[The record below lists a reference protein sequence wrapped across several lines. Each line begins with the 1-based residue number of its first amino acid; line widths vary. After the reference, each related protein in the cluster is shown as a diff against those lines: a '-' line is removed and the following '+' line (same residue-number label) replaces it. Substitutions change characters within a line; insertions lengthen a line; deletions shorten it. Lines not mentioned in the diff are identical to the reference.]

1 VVCHHVILYGL
12 PDTSIREAKERV
24 RTAIKNSG
32 YELRSRKVLINLA
45 PANIR
50 KEGAFF
56 DLPIAV
62 GILCSI
68 GVIKNIPK
76 EDIAFIGELSLDGKV
91 NKVNGTLP
99 MCIEGKSL
107 GIKKVIVPKENALE
121 ASIVKGIEVI
131 GVNSLKETVN
141 YLNKNNLQPIY
152 SNWEEIAEKAEKYNV
167 DFSEVKGQEN
177 VKRAVEVAAAG
188 AHNCLCI
195 GPPGARKN
203 NDSKKNSHNFTRF
216 KF

>member
-1 VVCHHVILYGL
+1 MVCHHVILYGL

-121 ASIVKGIEVI
+121 ASIVKGIFI
-131 GVNSLKETVN
+131 
-141 YLNKNNLQPIY
+141 
-152 SNWEEIAEKAEKYNV
+152 
-167 DFSEVKGQEN
+167 
-177 VKRAVEVAAAG
+177 KR
-188 AHNCLCI
+188 
-195 GPPGARKN
+195 
-203 NDSKKNSHNFTRF
+203 DSKLLKQKQFTTNILKLGRNSRKSREIQCGFFRSKGTR
-216 KF
+216 KC

>member
-1 VVCHHVILYGL
+1 MVCHHVILYGL
-12 PDTSIREAKERV
+12 PDTSIREAKERA

-76 EDIAFIGELSLDGKV
+76 EDIAFIGELSLDG
-91 NKVNGTLP
+91 KVNGTLP

-195 GPPGARKN
+195 GPPGSRKN

>member
-1 VVCHHVILYGL
+1 MVCHHVILYGL

-107 GIKKVIVPKENALE
+107 GIKKLILTKQN
-121 ASIVKGIEVI
+121 SI
-131 GVNSLKETVN
+131 
-141 YLNKNNLQPIY
+141 
-152 SNWEEIAEKAEKYNV
+152 
-167 DFSEVKGQEN
+167 
-177 VKRAVEVAAAG
+177 
-188 AHNCLCI
+188 
-195 GPPGARKN
+195 
-203 NDSKKNSHNFTRF
+203 
-216 KF
+216 

>member
-1 VVCHHVILYGL
+1 MVCHHVILYGL

-107 GIKKVIVPKENALE
+107 GIVPKENALE

-195 GPPGARKN
+195 GPPGSRKN

>member
-1 VVCHHVILYGL
+1 MVCHHVILYGL

-152 SNWEEIAEKAEKYNV
+152 SYNCISPYPPYSRKSREIQCG
-167 DFSEVKGQEN
+167 FFRSKGT
-177 VKRAVEVAAAG
+177 
-188 AHNCLCI
+188 
-195 GPPGARKN
+195 RKC
-203 NDSKKNSHNFTRF
+203 
-216 KF
+216 

>member
-1 VVCHHVILYGL
+1 MVCHHVILYGL

-152 SNWEEIAEKAEKYNV
+152 SNWEEIAEKAKHP
-167 DFSEVKGQEN
+167 
-177 VKRAVEVAAAG
+177 RHAVPILE
-188 AHNCLCI
+188 I
-195 GPPGARKN
+195 ESISPPKN
-203 NDSKKNSHNFTRF
+203 NGTKTR
-216 KF
+216 KFLI

>member
-1 VVCHHVILYGL
+1 MVCHHVILYGL

-152 SNWEEIAEKAEKYNV
+152 SNWEEIAEKYNV

-195 GPPGARKN
+195 GPPGSRKN

>member
-1 VVCHHVILYGL
+1 MVCHHVILYGL

-91 NKVNGTLP
+91 NK
-99 MCIEGKSL
+99 
-107 GIKKVIVPKENALE
+107 EN
-121 ASIVKGIEVI
+121 
-131 GVNSLKETVN
+131 
-141 YLNKNNLQPIY
+141 
-152 SNWEEIAEKAEKYNV
+152 
-167 DFSEVKGQEN
+167 
-177 VKRAVEVAAAG
+177 
-188 AHNCLCI
+188 
-195 GPPGARKN
+195 
-203 NDSKKNSHNFTRF
+203 
-216 KF
+216 

>member
-1 VVCHHVILYGL
+1 MVCHHVILYGL

-141 YLNKNNLQPIY
+141 YLNKTIY
-152 SNWEEIAEKAEKYNV
+152 NQYT
-167 DFSEVKGQEN
+167 Q
-177 VKRAVEVAAAG
+177 
-188 AHNCLCI
+188 I
-195 GPPGARKN
+195 G
-203 NDSKKNSHNFTRF
+203 KK
-216 KF
+216 

>member
-1 VVCHHVILYGL
+1 MVCHHVILYGL

-107 GIKKVIVPKENALE
+107 GIKKVIVPK

-195 GPPGARKN
+195 GPPGSRKN

>member
-1 VVCHHVILYGL
+1 MVCHHVILYGL

-99 MCIEGKSL
+99 MCIE
-107 GIKKVIVPKENALE
+107 VIVPKENALE

-195 GPPGARKN
+195 GPPGSRKN

>member
-1 VVCHHVILYGL
+1 MVCHHVILYGL

-107 GIKKVIVPKENALE
+107 GIKKVIVPK
-121 ASIVKGIEVI
+121 VI

-195 GPPGARKN
+195 GPPGSRKN